1 MAIDLRTAIEERLGR
16 DVVLYASGLRQ
27 AGRSWREIADEIQA
41 RTSVEVSHES
51 LRKWVQQDA
60 ATRAQAA
67 S

>member
-16 DVVLYASGLRQ
+16 DVVLYAGGLKQ
-27 AGRSWREIADEIQA
+27 AGRSWREIADEIKT
-41 RTSVEVSHES
+41 RTAIDVSHES

-60 ATRAQAA
+60 AMRARAA